1 MTQKRRG
8 GVGNSLKRQVS
19 LVPFCLSPAT
29 TPEEQGREV
38 HAVVCFLPT
47 LNTFTTMEVE
57 TGEEEEEKRWIGAGP
72 LSQGV
77 LLKFIF

>member
-1 MTQKRRG
+1 M
-8 GVGNSLKRQVS
+8 
-19 LVPFCLSPAT
+19 
-29 TPEEQGREV
+29 

-57 TGEEEEEKRWIGAGP
+57 TGEEEEEEGWIGAGP

>member
-1 MTQKRRG
+1 
-8 GVGNSLKRQVS
+8 
-19 LVPFCLSPAT
+19 
-29 TPEEQGREV
+29 V